1 MLDHEDREPQIQ
13 ESQLTIWQ
21 NSDDRESQPFRKRDA
36 KGTDTCLCTHLS
48 LSTKNMADCDING
61 LLNAQLPN
69 ANQGERGCR
78 SLADTNLAADI
89 IRAQNEMMLIDNA
102 NAIIGMLAV
111 VRETTNSDTIVAN
124 LMSQAH
130 MALSAEGG
138 PCAYTHA
145 ELQAFL
151 AKGSDK
157 KYTVCASEKMLNRG
171 NTDILTVESQK
182 ANLALLR
189 ELINDILKSIMK
201 LHKPGSKFKPHGV
214 NVDESQIKKLRMK
227 SFNSLRSTK
236 TFAAAV
242 SMGMSHITAGG
253 YVPRVLVVPETA
265 IPQIDTGDLVG
276 MSAEFVG
283 DDGFLARTGSV
294 DNMTHTYGQLTIVK
308 TPGDKN
314 DPMVGEARVPEHH
327 CNGGSACDSG
337 NRTIKIQDYSTGQH
351 VSVDLEEAVDAL
363 RIFED
368 NEISGT
374 VKSVVTQQRTK
385 SKTPWSTKYCVEA
398 AHNPYNLGANMGI
411 WTYRD
416 ASGRI
421 QVSHRF
427 GDFPMSRSVQ
437 EGFAK
442 SIVDKVGSDVVP
454 MMKRLEGILKK
465 INRQAPAQAT
475 YFNLFAAANANGE
488 LEPAFGDEAGARRV
502 ARGNAWGVLN
512 HPAIGTPPA
521 GGPPAVVPAAALTS
535 AQFQAGYAFGAGLK
549 YLAENA
555 QSFPAQFRPVYQEIA
570 QVVDVAERLGEE
582 LASVLPDWESG
593 PRPSYF
599 QGTEYTAGMR
609 LIDSLIAGGANLIR
623 VTDPGDAQVLVF
635 TEPGQADYADYIAVA
650 ANSAEGFLQRVAA
663 DLAAQNYVDS
673 DDNAVTGNNGR
684 RSASGI
690 QGFLV
695 DLINDRPDLREPALE
710 LLNEVA
716 ALAGVGGRFAN
727 VASFDIRAALV
738 FQRQNDAN
746 QVEIL
751 EVLRKLLGAWQDGPA
766 STVEMSMSGMPT
778 EYADGTRRLVR
789 KVAAAIAQGRTP
801 WGLTGDALGEWY
813 SNIGL
818 DEAGAV
824 GILETQPIV
833 ALAGGD
839 DEEARDT
846 ILPLVIGG
854 NTLAQA
860 ATVLPPG
867 LRYTDPNNP
876 NARAGAGGNAAAAL
890 PAANV
895 NANQLYAGQTIG
907 AQFGAGSSR
916 STAGGQAQPVAAQ
929 LSADNDHPTLQD
941 NKSVARKLKSAYK
954 AIVLS
959 LINARLTA
967 NNFRGLVGCGDVDY
981 PFAFLLVRS
990 AHFGRVEHGIIS
1002 QGSAVNEIVHE
1013 PLRVRQLITEC
1024 AEWYKATVVVTST
1037 GVQKEPGANTFLPAI
1052 RVDDVIS
1059 HTADVSFI
1067 GQDGH
1072 GAIIPIVV
1080 PRDSRCP
1087 DVLNIRGIDE
1097 HGNLTLP
1104 SAPIVHALFKS
1115 EISAMFN
1122 KELALY
1128 DECES
1133 YHGQQ
1138 ITYDCRGGERVVSAK
1153 GADCTVY

>member
-1 MLDHEDREPQIQ
+1 
-13 ESQLTIWQ
+13 
-21 NSDDRESQPFRKRDA
+21 
-36 KGTDTCLCTHLS
+36 
-48 LSTKNMADCDING
+48 MADCDPING

-78 SLADTNLAADI
+78 SLADTNLAADV

-111 VRETTNSDTIVAN
+111 VRETTNCDTIVAN

-171 NTDILTVESQK
+171 NTDILTIESQK

-189 ELINDILKSIMK
+189 ELIGDILKSIIK

-214 NVDESQIKKLRMK
+214 NVDENQIKKLRMK

-236 TFAAAV
+236 AFAAAV

-283 DDGFLARTGSV
+283 DDGFLARTGTV
-294 DNMTHTYGQLTIVK
+294 ENMTHTYGQLTIVK

-314 DPMVGEARVPEHH
+314 DPLVGEARVPEHH

-368 NEISGT
+368 NEISAT

-385 SKTPWSTKYCVEA
+385 GKTPWSTKYCVEA
-398 AHNPYNLGANMGI
+398 AHNPYNIDANMGI

-416 ASGRI
+416 AAGRL
-421 QVSHRF
+421 QVSNRF

-454 MMKRLEGILKK
+454 MVKRLEGILKK
-465 INRQAPAQAT
+465 INRQAPTQAT
-475 YFNLFAAANANGE
+475 YFALFAGANGNGE

-521 GGPPAVVPAAALTS
+521 APAGGGAAVVPAAALAS
-535 AQFQAGYAFGAGLK
+535 AQFQAGFASGSGLK

-555 QSFPAQFRPVYQEIA
+555 QSFPQQYRPVYQEIA
-570 QVVDVAERLGEE
+570 QVVDVAERVGEE
-582 LASVLPDWESG
+582 LASVLPDWQSG
-593 PRPSYF
+593 PRPVYF

-609 LIDSLIAGGANLIR
+609 LIDSLIAGGANLILP
-623 VTDPGDAQVLVF
+623 TDAGDAQVLLF
-635 TEPGQADYADYIAVA
+635 TDPAVADYDAYVAVA
-650 ANSAEGFLQRVAA
+650 ANSAEGFLQQVAA
-663 DLAAQNYVDS
+663 DLTAQNYVAA
-673 DDNAVTGNNGR
+673 DDGAVTANGGR

-690 QGFLV
+690 QTFLV
-695 DLINDRPDLREPALE
+695 DLVNDRPDLREPALE

-716 ALAGVGGRFAN
+716 ALAGVGGKFAN

-738 FQRQNDAN
+738 FQRQNAAN
-746 QVEIL
+746 QDETL

-766 STVEMSMSGMPT
+766 STVEVSMSGMPT
-778 EYADGTRRLVR
+778 EYAEGTRRLVR

-801 WGLTGDALGEWY
+801 WGLSGDALGEWY

-824 GILETQPIV
+824 GILETQPV
-833 ALAGGD
+833 VGLTPGNAV
-839 DEEARDT
+839 EARDT
-846 ILPLVIGG
+846 ILPLVVGG
-854 NTLAQA
+854 NTLARA
-860 ATVLPPG
+860 ATVFPDF
-867 LRYTDPNNP
+867 RYTDPNNP
-876 NARAGAGGNAAAAL
+876 NVRVGAGGQNPAAL
-890 PAANV
+890 PAAAA
-895 NANQLYAGQTIG
+895 NATTLYAGQTIG

-916 STAGGQAQPVAAQ
+916 GTAGGLNVAEQ
-929 LSADNDHPTLQD
+929 LSADNDHPTLQE
-941 NKSVARKLKSAYK
+941 NKAVARKLKSAHK

-981 PFAFLLVRS
+981 PFAFLIVRS
-990 AHFGRVEHGIIS
+990 AHFERVEHAIIS
-1002 QGSAVNEIVHE
+1002 QGSSVNEIVHE
-1013 PLRVRQLITEC
+1013 PIRVRQLITEC

-1052 RVDDVIS
+1052 RVDDVVT

-1067 GQDGH
+1067 GRDGY
-1072 GAIIPIVV
+1072 GAILPIVV
-1080 PRDSRCP
+1080 PRDVRCP
-1087 DVLNIRGIDE
+1087 DVLNIKGIDE

-1122 KELALY
+1122 KELSLY

-1138 ITYDCRGGERVVSAK
+1138 ITYDSRGGERVVSAK